1 MRLRFLSAAA
11 LWLSGLSSANALD
24 WKSDIIVS
32 PNPLV
37 YSAPADSVEP
47 GQRIGTGWDATAD
60 VAQVFWCGYIFT
72 CTKGTM
78 EPGSDAVPTNL
89 IVNVDGVDYRVFET
103 GIQGVGFIL
112 GLKDFNAATYVPLM
126 TTQTQT
132 YPAAGTEGLAF
143 DLGWSAKVTF
153 IKTGKPLKTGL
164 YQTPTINAAILTAY
178 NNETKTAKVIIN
190 PVTLTVTATG
200 CIINTKSVNVNL
212 DDVNV
217 RALPSVGSTSPA
229 VSFNIDATCDAN
241 IALNAVITDQTN
253 PGNTST
259 VASLTADST
268 ASGIGIAFL
277 YNGTGPLA
285 LGPDSSGSGT
295 LNQFFIQSVDS
306 AQTLSLPFQARYVR
320 TGELVPGSANALA
333 SITFSYQ

>member
-24 WKSDIIVS
+24 WRSDIVLS

-37 YSAPADSVEP
+37 YSGPADSIAP
-47 GQRIGTGWDATAD
+47 GQGVGLGWNATMD
-60 VAQVFWCGYIFT
+60 VKEVFWCGLFFT

-89 IVNVDGVDYRVFET
+89 FVNVDGVDYQVFET

-112 GLKDFNAATYVPLM
+112 GLKDLNATTYTPLL
-126 TTQTQT
+126 TTQIQT
-132 YPAAGTEGLAF
+132 YPAPGAVGTAF
-143 DLGWSAKVTF
+143 SLGWSAKVTF
-153 IKTGKPLKTGL
+153 IKTDKPLKTGL
-164 YQTPTINAAILTAY
+164 YQTPTINAATLTAY
-178 NNETKTAKVIIN
+178 NNEIKTAKVIIN
-190 PVTLTVTATG
+190 PVTVVVTAAG
-200 CIINTKSVNVNL
+200 CLINTKSVNVNL
-212 DDVNV
+212 DDINV

-268 ASGIGIAFL
+268 ASGIGIEFL

-285 LGPDSSGSGT
+285 LGPDSSGSNT